1 MLCVPHAI
9 GIARLSWPSCAQH
22 FDILAR
28 RHAKSALLPGGVLRS
43 RALSLL
49 LRYQSLGAHGYQ
61 AALPPAGFDVLREK
75 LGCCFECFA
84 SPLNARYDQFCSCF
98 GDSDVDN
105 FFGSVGSFFDFAP
118 TCGSFE
124 ANPPFVPEVMLAA
137 VHHAEG
143 LIEKAEASGEALS
156 FCFIVPTWEA
166 LAFHQQLKAS
176 QWLRGELLLLDATGH
191 AFVDGAAHT
200 KELASDRMR
209 PSSFGTTVGVIQ
221 SSEGAA
227 KWPMDPALRDEL
239 ARAFASALPTADEAH
254 HRTARGDGDAVAL
267 LLKRRNAPLRPQESM
282 AHMRSP
288 WKE

>member
-1 MLCVPHAI
+1 M
-9 GIARLSWPSCAQH
+9 
-22 FDILAR
+22 
-28 RHAKSALLPGGVLRS
+28 LRS

-49 LRYQSLGAHGYQ
+49 LRYQSLGARTDIKQPYLQ
-61 AALPPAGFDVLREK
+61 RGFDVLREK
-75 LGCCFECFA
+75 LGYCFECFA

-176 QWLRGELLLLDATGH
+176 QWLRGKLLLLDATGH

-200 KELASDRMR
+200 KGSQVTACVHPHLER
-209 PSSFGTTVGVIQ
+209 Q
-221 SSEGAA
+221 SA
-227 KWPMDPALRDEL
+227 
-239 ARAFASALPTADEAH
+239 
-254 HRTARGDGDAVAL
+254 
-267 LLKRRNAPLRPQESM
+267 
-282 AHMRSP
+282 
-288 WKE
+288 